1 MLWFYIYIYIYIFFF
16 FFFFFFYY
24 ISNYF
29 LIPCFYYYYFFMS
42 ISHLFYVLCKA
53 LWITTVYEM
62 CYINKHAF
70 VLHQLSL
77 DFVTF
82 VKVCLCSKAGCGQ
95 RKSLLADLIRL
106 GGGGPPPC
114 SEFLFCFNNLSIKSK
129 RIKYALWVLCFSA
142 VSAGILYLWFNKHIN
157 DHF

>member
-1 MLWFYIYIYIYIFFF
+1 MLWLFIYIYIYIIFFF
-16 FFFFFFYY
+16 
-24 ISNYF
+24 I
-29 LIPCFYYYYFFMS
+29 IPCFYYTFLMS
-42 ISHLFYVLCKA
+42 ISHLFYVLCIA

-62 CYINKHAF
+62 CYINKLAY
-70 VLHQLSL
+70 VLHQLPL

-106 GGGGPPPC
+106 GGGGPPPPC

-129 RIKYALWVLCFSA
+129 RIKYALWVLCFNA